1 MNYLDTNVPNVNVN
15 VKISFIELFVEIS
28 SLLIFDN
35 VFEINKYI
43 EYSLS
48 KVVIDL
54 YGIIHRSISIK
65 LRNNVYGRCSSRQK
79 QGAGIEAVRRPG
91 YRYINHCDR
100 DASGGNHVHFLQES
114 KVEGCPHAFDVLR
127 PTRRLEGKI
136 NSPPLF
142 LFNIFSALHKEY
154 RNNINASVGI
164 LKYNG
169 LFYSIFQFFRKY
181 NSRVSSEIAA

>member
-1 MNYLDTNVPNVNVN
+1 MSPMLMLMLR
-15 VKISFIELFVEIS
+15 FRLLFMFVEIS
-28 SLLIFDN
+28 LFIFDN

-43 EYSLS
+43 EYTLR

-114 KVEGCPHAFDVLR
+114 KVEGCPRAFDVLR

-136 NSPPLF
+136 NFPPLF

-169 LFYSIFQFFRKY
+169 LFYTRYSNFFENIIPAFQAK
-181 NSRVSSEIAA
+181 SRHKHTQHK